1 MPEYHKPVLVN
12 ETIALLDPRP
22 GGVFLDA
29 TLGGGGH
36 AVEMLRRIG
45 PEGRLLGI
53 DRDPEALNYARERLA
68 EFGDRVVLVQGNFR
82 DLAGILIDAGISAL
96 DGALF
101 DLGVSSHQLDTERG
115 FAFARDEELDM
126 RMNPLE
132 DTPSAADIV
141 NSYSE
146 HDLADVIWRYGEE
159 RYSRRIARVI
169 VERRAKTPITRTGEL
184 AELITQAIP
193 VKHRWNQGI
202 HPATRAFQAI
212 RIEVN
217 RELKAIEQGIP
228 TAIDALSIGAR
239 ICAISFHSLEDR
251 IVKRTFRRYAG
262 QCECPPELPECRCG
276 AQAIVKIIT
285 RKPVVASAEEIDEN
299 PRSRSAKL
307 RCAEK
312 LGSG

>member
-22 GGVFLDA
+22 GCVFLDA

-36 AVEMLRRIG
+36 AAEILKRIG
-45 PEGRLLGI
+45 PEGRLLGV
-53 DRDPEALNYARERLA
+53 DRDPEALKYARKRLE
-68 EFGDRVVLVQGNFR
+68 EFGDRAVLIHGDFR
-82 DLAGILIDAGISAL
+82 NLAGILTDAGISAL

-159 RYSRRIARVI
+159 RYSRRIARAI
-169 VERRAKTPITRTGEL
+169 VERRAKTPVTRTGEL
-184 AELITQAIP
+184 ADIVTQAIP
-193 VKHRWNQGI
+193 GKYRWQQGI
-202 HPATRAFQAI
+202 YPATRAFQAI

-217 RELKAIEQGIP
+217 RELEAVEQGIP
-228 TAIDALSIGAR
+228 AAIDALKVGAR
-239 ICAISFHSLEDR
+239 ICVISFHSLEDR

-262 QCECPPELPECRCG
+262 HCECPPELPECRCG
-276 AQAIVKIIT
+276 ARAIVKIIT
-285 RKPVVASAEEIDEN
+285 SRPVVASAEEIEDN

-312 LGSG
+312 TQG